1 MSRDELWI
9 SLYVLLLLSRTPSL
23 ECTVLLAL
31 PPRDAFDGGPPAFLR
46 QEMTRLRALEA
57 QTLRRLH
64 ADLLKW
70 GLPDAA
76 AAIAPAV

>member
-31 PPRDAFDGGPPAFLR
+31 PPRDAFEPPAFLR